1 MVVGMVMMICIS
13 VSITTIPASCVA
25 ISSGDGGRMML
36 IIRVGAGRAFLLQ
49 RREIDRFR
57 DGEFDGS

>member
-1 MVVGMVMMICIS
+1 MVVEMVMMICIS
-13 VSITTIPASCVA
+13 VSITTTPASCVA
-25 ISSGDGGRMML
+25 SSGGGGGRMML

-49 RREIDRFR
+49 GREIDRFR